1 GVHDG
6 RAGAPGAVRRRP
18 AASARQAK
26 EALSARRSNSQPAR
40 LTLSPAPRGRQ
51 EDAMRFRGVRG
62 AITVEANTEQAILDA
77 TLELLRAIIRMNEVD
92 ADDVAGVLFTVTSDL
107 NAAFPAE
114 ACRRLPGWTHVPL
127 MCAQEVP
134 VPGALPRCV
143 RILMLMNTTKTAAE
157 VRHVY

>member
-1 GVHDG
+1 
-6 RAGAPGAVRRRP
+6 
-18 AASARQAK
+18 
-26 EALSARRSNSQPAR
+26 
-40 LTLSPAPRGRQ
+40 
-51 EDAMRFRGVRG
+51 MRFRGVRG
-62 AITVEANTEQAILDA
+62 AITVDANTEQAILDA

-92 ADDVAGVLFTVTSDL
+92 ADEVAGVLFTVTPDL
-107 NAAFPAE
+107 NAVFPAE

-157 VRHVY
+157 VRHVYLRDAERLRPDLTRS

>member
-1 GVHDG
+1 
-6 RAGAPGAVRRRP
+6 
-18 AASARQAK
+18 
-26 EALSARRSNSQPAR
+26 
-40 LTLSPAPRGRQ
+40 
-51 EDAMRFRGVRG
+51 MRFRGVRG
-62 AITVEANTEQAILDA
+62 AITVDANTEQAILDA

-92 ADDVAGVLFTVTSDL
+92 ADDVAGVLFTVTPDL
-107 NAAFPAE
+107 SAAFPAE

-157 VRHVY
+157 VRHVYLRDAERLRPDLTRS

>member
-1 GVHDG
+1 
-6 RAGAPGAVRRRP
+6 
-18 AASARQAK
+18 
-26 EALSARRSNSQPAR
+26 
-40 LTLSPAPRGRQ
+40 
-51 EDAMRFRGVRG
+51 MRFRGVRG
-62 AITVEANTEQAILDA
+62 AITVDANTEQAILDA

-134 VPGALPRCV
+134 VPGALPQCV

-157 VRHVY
+157 VRHVYLRDAERLRPDLTRS

>member
-1 GVHDG
+1 
-6 RAGAPGAVRRRP
+6 
-18 AASARQAK
+18 
-26 EALSARRSNSQPAR
+26 
-40 LTLSPAPRGRQ
+40 
-51 EDAMRFRGVRG
+51 MRFRGVRG
-62 AITVEANTEQAILDA
+62 AITVDANTEQAILDA

-92 ADDVAGVLFTVTSDL
+92 ADDVAGVLFTVTPDL

-157 VRHVY
+157 VRHVYLRDAERLRPDLTRS